1 MSILSTSLSRI
12 KESPTIAITQK
23 ARLLKESGKEV
34 IALASGEPDFDTPDN
49 IKAAAIKA
57 IKEGQTKYTAVDG
70 TPELKKAIV
79 NKFKRENNLI
89 FDVDN
94 ITVGTGGK
102 QVIYN
107 CILATINPGDEVI
120 IPAPYWVSYPDIVL
134 LAGGTPKFVEC
145 DEQSDF
151 KISAEQLEKLITN
164 KTKWFILNSPANPT
178 GMCYSRSELTELVKV
193 LKKHKHVN
201 ILTDDIYEHIIYHD
215 VKSANDPKFVNILE
229 IDNSLKDRTIV
240 INGVSKAYAMT
251 GWRIGYAAG
260 SKELIKA
267 MQKIQSQSTTNPSSI
282 SQAAAIKAIKEGQTK
297 YTAVD
302 GTPEL
307 KKAIVN
313 KFKRENNLS
322 FDVENITVGTGGKQV
337 IYNCILATIN
347 PGDEVIIPAPYW
359 VSYPDIVL
367 LAGGTPKFVECDEQ
381 SDFKI
386 SAEQL
391 EKLITNKTKWFILNS
406 PANPTGMC
414 YSRSELTE
422 LVKVLKKHKHVNIL
436 TDDIYEHIIYQ
447 DVKSANDPKF
457 VNILEIDNALKDRTI
472 VINGVSKA
480 YAMTGWRI
488 GYAAGPKE
496 LIKGI
501 QKIQSQSTTNPSS
514 ISQAAAVEALNGDQS
529 FINTRALEFKKRRD
543 FVVHALN
550 NINGLTCVN
559 PQGAFYVFPN
569 CKKTMNKKT
578 SSGKIIK
585 NDTDFATY
593 LLEETGVAIVQG
605 SAFGLEG
612 YFRISYAT
620 SMQILEKA
628 VIKIKSFCES
638 LK

>member
-79 NKFKRENNLI
+79 NKFKKENNLS

-120 IPAPYWVSYPDIVL
+120 IPAPYWVSYPDMVL

-151 KISAEQLEKLITN
+151 KISADQLDKMITN
-164 KTKWFILNSPANPT
+164 KTKWFILNSP
-178 GMCYSRSELTELVKV
+178 G
-193 LKKHKHVN
+193 
-201 ILTDDIYEHIIYHD
+201 
-215 VKSANDPKFVNILE
+215 
-229 IDNSLKDRTIV
+229 
-240 INGVSKAYAMT
+240 
-251 GWRIGYAAG
+251 
-260 SKELIKA
+260 
-267 MQKIQSQSTTNPSSI
+267 
-282 SQAAAIKAIKEGQTK
+282 
-297 YTAVD
+297 
-302 GTPEL
+302 
-307 KKAIVN
+307 
-313 KFKRENNLS
+313 
-322 FDVENITVGTGGKQV
+322 
-337 IYNCILATIN
+337 
-347 PGDEVIIPAPYW
+347 
-359 VSYPDIVL
+359 
-367 LAGGTPKFVECDEQ
+367 
-381 SDFKI
+381 
-386 SAEQL
+386 
-391 EKLITNKTKWFILNS
+391 
-406 PANPTGMC
+406 NPTGMC

-447 DVKSANDPKF
+447 DKGSNDSKF
-457 VNILEIDNALKDRTI
+457 INILEIDNSLSDRTL
-472 VINGVSKA
+472 VVNGVSKA

-488 GYAAGPKE
+488 GYAAGSKT
-496 LIKGI
+496 LIKAI

-529 FINTRALEFKKRRD
+529 FINPRAIEFKKRRD
-543 FVVHALN
+543 FVVSSLN
-550 NINGLTCVN
+550 NIKGLTCVN

-569 CKKTMNKKT
+569 CKKLINKKT

-628 VIKIKSFCES
+628 VAKIKSFCES